1 MISTNLKN
9 NCLLWKIKN
18 KENDTYSYIYGTIH
32 LRDKKVYFLID
43 DIKKYIE
50 NSDFFI
56 AEYNLDDNKQDEI
69 VAAMQMPEGK
79 HLRNY
84 FPDKKFIKAQ
94 NIIQKSFGLDIDK
107 LGFLKPIALEN
118 MFTEMSFNSDFSLPM
133 DFELW
138 NYSKSLGKKLI
149 GAESSESQI
158 KILKKLS
165 LKQQIKSLKQIFRNV
180 KKYRNKL
187 NKITKYYVNQ
197 DITMLYKLSVKSL
210 GKSKNILVYKRNEKI
225 CEKIIEIDKKGSV
238 FAAIGA
244 GHLWGE
250 KGILRIL
257 KSKGYEVRAINLLNL
272 KIYNAS

>member
-1 MISTNLKN
+1 MIKTKRKN
-9 NCLLWKIKN
+9 NSLLWKIKN
-18 KENDTYSYIYGTIH
+18 KENDIYSYIYGTIH

-43 DIKKYIE
+43 EIKKYIE
-50 NSDFFI
+50 NSDFFM
-56 AEYNLDDNKQDEI
+56 AEYDLDDNRQDDI
-69 VAAMQMPEGK
+69 VSAMQMPQGK

-84 FPDKKFIKAQ
+84 FTDKKFIKAQ
-94 NIIQKSFGLDIDK
+94 KIIQKSFGVDIDK

-118 MFTEMSFNSDFSLPM
+118 MFTEMSFNSDFSLPL

-138 NYSKSLGKKLI
+138 NYAKSSGKSLH
-149 GAESSESQI
+149 GAESTESQI

-165 LKQQIKSLKQIFRNV
+165 LKQQIKSFKQIIRNV
-180 KKYRNKL
+180 GKYRNKL
-187 NKITKYYVNQ
+187 NRITKYYVNQ

-210 GKSKNILVYKRNEKI
+210 GKTKNILVYKRNEKI

-257 KSKGYEVRAINLLNL
+257 KSNGYEVKPVRL
-272 KIYNAS
+272 

>member
-1 MISTNLKN
+1 MIKTKSKN
-9 NCLLWKIKN
+9 NSLLWKIKN
-18 KENDTYSYIYGTIH
+18 KENDRYSYIYGTIH

-43 DIKKYIE
+43 KIKKLIE
-50 NSDFFI
+50 NSEFFI
-56 AEYNLDDNKQDEI
+56 AEYDLDDNKQDEI
-69 VAAMQMPEGK
+69 LAAMQMPAGK

-84 FPDKKFIKAQ
+84 FSDKKFIKAQ
-94 NIIQKSFGLDIDK
+94 KIIQKSYGLDIDK

-118 MFTEMSFNSDFSLPM
+118 MFTEMSFNTDFGLPL

-138 NYSKSLGKKLI
+138 NFAKSLRKNLN
-149 GAESSESQI
+149 GAESAESQI

-165 LKQQIKSLKQIFRNV
+165 LKQQIKSFKQIIRNV
-180 KKYRNKL
+180 SKYRNKL
-187 NKITKYYVNQ
+187 NRITNYYVNQ
-197 DITMLYKLSVKSL
+197 DITMLYKLSIKSL

-257 KSKGYEVRAINLLNL
+257 KNNGYEISPLNF
-272 KIYNAS
+272 KDQKT

>member
-1 MISTNLKN
+1 MIKANQKN
-9 NCLLWKIKN
+9 NCLLWKFKD
-18 KENDTYSYIYGTIH
+18 KEIDSYSYVYGTIH
-32 LRDKKVYFLID
+32 LRDKKVYFLMD
-43 DIKKYIE
+43 EIKKYIE
-50 NSDFFI
+50 NSDFFV
-56 AEYNLDDNKQDEI
+56 AEYDLDDNRQDEI
-69 VAAMQMPEGK
+69 VASMQMPEGK

-84 FPDKKFIKAQ
+84 FSDKKFIKARK
-94 NIIQKSFGLDIDK
+94 IIQKSFGLDIDK

-118 MFTEMSFNSDFSLPM
+118 MLTEMSFNSDFNLPL

-138 NYSKSLGKKLI
+138 NFAKNSGKNLI
-149 GAESSESQI
+149 GAESTDSRI

-165 LKQQIKSLKQIFRNV
+165 LKQQIKSLKQIIRNV
-180 KKYRNKL
+180 RKYRNKL
-187 NKITKYYVNQ
+187 NRITNYYVNQ
-197 DITMLYKLSVKSL
+197 DITMLYRLSVKSL

-257 KSKGYEVRAINLLNL
+257 KSKGFEVRPVRL
-272 KIYNAS
+272 